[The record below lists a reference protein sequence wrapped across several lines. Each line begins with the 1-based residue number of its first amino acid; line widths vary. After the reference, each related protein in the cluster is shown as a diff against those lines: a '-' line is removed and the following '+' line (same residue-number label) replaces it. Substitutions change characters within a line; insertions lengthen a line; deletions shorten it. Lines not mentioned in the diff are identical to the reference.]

1 MSSAD
6 FRHIAFGGGP
16 GNCERLFRAAVTA
29 YCSLSRPTR
38 EEVVQL
44 DDLAL
49 GLFDRVST
57 EARRFAAAALS
68 ECDPAPGGLVKRLCD
83 EPVETAAPLLV
94 RSTALTDVDL
104 IALIARHGLAHARVI
119 ARRENLHPMVAALVR
134 ALLSRVEKASSG
146 PESRSAATAVEE
158 MREHLRGLMSEA
170 AGTAATEA
178 AEPAL
183 PDTQEAYEALRE
195 AALTVGPAKL
205 PETLSRLLA
214 ISPAVAARLCDGVT
228 YSALMPALRVLDL
241 DEEKA
246 FLVTAAVYPSQVAY
260 PAGIR
265 LFLERY
271 RTLDAETAREKLDLW
286 RKRSAEQTGPLA
298 QYAAQGSTTAI

>member
-68 ECDPAPGGLVKRLCD
+68 ECDPAPGGLVRRLCD

-134 ALLSRVEKASSG
+134 ALLSRVEKASSE
-146 PESRSAATAVEE
+146 PEARSPATTVEE
-158 MREHLRGLMSEA
+158 MRERLRGLMGDQDE
-170 AGTAATEA
+170 TAATES
-178 AEPAL
+178 AEAAL
-183 PDTQEAYEALRE
+183 PDAQESYEALRE
-195 AALTVGPAKL
+195 AALALGPTTMPA
-205 PETLSRLLA
+205 TLSRLLA
-214 ISPAVAARLCDGVT
+214 ISPAVAARLSDGVT
-228 YSALMPALRVLDL
+228 YSTLMPALRVLGL
-241 DEEKA
+241 DTERA
-246 FLVTAAVYPSQVAY
+246 FLLTAAVYPSQVAY

-271 RTLDAETAREKLDLW
+271 RALDAETAHEKLALW
-286 RKRSAEQTGPLA
+286 RKRSDEVPPQRRAD
-298 QYAAQGSTTAI
+298 QGSTTAM